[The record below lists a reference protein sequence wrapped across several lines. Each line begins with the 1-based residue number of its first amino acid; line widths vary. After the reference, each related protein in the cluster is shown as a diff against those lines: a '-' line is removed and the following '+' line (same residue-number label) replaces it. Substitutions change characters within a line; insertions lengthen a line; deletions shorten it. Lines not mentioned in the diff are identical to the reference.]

1 LVGLNVGGVHVGLI
15 VGGILVGLN
24 LGGAHVGLNAC
35 VICDVLYRREIFLCV

>member
-15 VGGILVGLN
+15 VGGVLVGLN

-35 VICDVLYRREIFLCV
+35 VICDVLNRRENFFV